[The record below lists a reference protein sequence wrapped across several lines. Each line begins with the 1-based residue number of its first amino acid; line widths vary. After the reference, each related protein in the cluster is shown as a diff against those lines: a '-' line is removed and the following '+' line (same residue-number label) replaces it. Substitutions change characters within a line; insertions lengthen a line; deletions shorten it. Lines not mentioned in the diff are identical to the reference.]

1 MNNASQLTQT
11 KGWKRFWFV
20 LILGSLTVFGPLS
33 IDMYLPAFPT
43 VTNDLQTTPSLV
55 QLSLTFCL
63 LGLAAGQL
71 IIGPLSDIRGRRQP
85 LIIAMIF
92 YAIASFF
99 SAMTANIWLFIA
111 LRFVQGFTGA
121 AGIVIARS
129 IARDLYTGKEL
140 TKFFALLMLINGAAP
155 ILAPIIGGFII
166 SYTAWQMVFIILSI
180 FGIAMF
186 FGVMFGVPE
195 SLPQENR
202 SSGGL
207 ITTLQAFKE
216 LLKDRVFIGYA
227 LTQAF
232 IMTSMF
238 AYISGSPFVIQN
250 IYGASAQ
257 TFSILFAING
267 VGIIVATQLTG
278 KLVDYFSELTLFFS
292 GLIVAVV
299 GSILLIISVFSQL
312 SLLYLSIALFI
323 IVSSVG
329 IVSTTTFSLA
339 MQKQT
344 KNVGSAAAL
353 LGLFPFIG
361 GAIVAPLVGIAG
373 DHTAVPMAII
383 IFLLNA
389 GSILLYFFL
398 IKKK

>member
-1 MNNASQLTQT
+1 MNNALQITKT
-11 KGWKRFWFV
+11 KGWKRFWFI
-20 LILGSLTVFGPLS
+20 LILGSLTAFGPLS
-33 IDMYLPAFPT
+33 IDMYLPAFPI

-71 IIGPLSDIRGRRQP
+71 VIGPLSDIRGRRQP

-92 YAIASFF
+92 FAIASFF
-99 SAMTANIWLFIA
+99 SAFTTNIWLFIT

-121 AGIVIARS
+121 AGIVISRA

-140 TKFFALLMLINGAAP
+140 TKFFALLMLINGTAP

-166 SYTAWQMVFIILSI
+166 SYTTWQMVFIILSI
-180 FGIAMF
+180 FGLSMF
-186 FGVMFGVPE
+186 FGVTFCVPE
-195 SLPQENR
+195 SLPQEKR
-202 SSGGL
+202 SSVGL
-207 ITTLQAFKE
+207 IPTLQAFKE
-216 LLKDRVFIGYA
+216 LLKNREFIGYA

-250 IYGASAQ
+250 IYKESAQ

-267 VGIIVATQLTG
+267 VGIIVATHLTG
-278 KLVDYFSELTLFFS
+278 KLVNRFSELTLLFS
-292 GLIVAVV
+292 GLMVAVV
-299 GSILLIISVFSQL
+299 GSVLLIISVFSQL
-312 SLLYLSIALFI
+312 SLPFLSIALFI

-344 KNVGSAAAL
+344 KNVGSASAL

-373 DHTAVPMAII
+373 DHTAIPMAII
-383 IFLLNA
+383 IFLLNTS
-389 GSILLYFFL
+389 SILVYFFL